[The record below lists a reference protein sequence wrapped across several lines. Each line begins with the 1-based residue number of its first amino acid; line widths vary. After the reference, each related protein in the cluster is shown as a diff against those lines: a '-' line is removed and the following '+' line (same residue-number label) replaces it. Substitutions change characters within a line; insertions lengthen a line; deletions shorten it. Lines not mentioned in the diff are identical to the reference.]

1 MESEVRRTGN
11 GELLNLKSEKNG
23 TEFDMYKGVDGQVFH
38 DVFGVVMGYTKIGDE
53 YLAATMFSNRKK
65 INCPVFVYNKKE
77 SAGTQPRHASFI
89 PYVYVRN
96 EGWGYRFFCK

>member
-23 TEFDMYKGVDGQVFH
+23 TEFDMYKGVDGQLFH

-53 YLAATMFSNRKK
+53 HLVATTVSNRKK
-65 INCPVFVYNKKE
+65 RLHVQSLYITKKNRQGP
-77 SAGTQPRHASFI
+77 SRVMPL
-89 PYVYVRN
+89 
-96 EGWGYRFFCK
+96 